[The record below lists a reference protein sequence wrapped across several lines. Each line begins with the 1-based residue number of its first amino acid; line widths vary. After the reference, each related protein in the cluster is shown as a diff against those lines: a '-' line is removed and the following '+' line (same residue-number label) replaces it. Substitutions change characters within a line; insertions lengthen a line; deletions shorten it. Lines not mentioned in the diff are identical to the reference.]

1 MPKKKPDN
9 VADAPNIMPYG
20 SNVSAPAI
28 VLPDVG
34 GFKTGRGIEAKHH
47 LESKLEE
54 IKQEYLR
61 LAKLAEDTQL
71 VYQARFNFVPIVGQT
86 YHLYYTG
93 TEYILSLI
101 EPDRWDRYKFIG
113 SYRLETDSVW
123 KYVDSKTNQ
132 DIQ

>member
-9 VADAPNIMPYG
+9 VADAPNILPYG

-47 LESKLEE
+47 LEGKLEE
-54 IKQEYLR
+54 IKQEYYR

-71 VYQARFNFVPIVGQT
+71 VYQARFNFVPIVGET

-101 EPDRWDRYKFIG
+101 EPERWNRYEFIG

-123 KYVDSKTNQ
+123 KYVDTLKGQSL
-132 DIQ
+132 

>member
-1 MPKKKPDN
+1 MQKNKPDR
-9 VADAPNIMPYG
+9 VADNPMALPYG
-20 SNVSAPAI
+20 SNASAPAI

-54 IKQEYLR
+54 IKQEYFK

-71 VYQARFNFVPIVGQT
+71 VYQAKFNFVPTVGET

-93 TEYILSLI
+93 SDYILSLI
-101 EPDRWDRYKFIG
+101 EPERWDRFQFIG

-123 KYVDSKTNQ
+123 KQIDDK
-132 DIQ
+132 

>member
-9 VADAPNIMPYG
+9 VADKPNILPYG

-34 GFKTGRGIEAKHH
+34 GFKTGRGIEAQHH

-54 IKQEYLR
+54 IKEEYYK
-61 LAKLAEDTQL
+61 LAKLARDTQL
-71 VYQARFNFVPIVGQT
+71 VYQAKFNFVPIVGEV
-86 YHLYYTG
+86 YHLYNTG
-93 TEYILSLI
+93 NEYILSLI
-101 EPDRWDRYKFIG
+101 EPEKWNRFKYIG

-123 KYVDSKTNQ
+123 RDADDTETSN
-132 DIQ
+132 